1 MRNLDD
7 ASANAD
13 DASALADGVFF
24 SVLKGPVDF
33 LLVRHGESDGNAA
46 GIFQGRQDS
55 PLSPIGRNQAA
66 ARGRALA
73 EVLGDGSA
81 VVFCSPLSRARESAE
96 IIARTAGIAEPRV
109 EADLIELD
117 TGSWTGRSWTEIQA
131 TEPDTWKR
139 FHGESWAAISDAES
153 PEALYRRAMRA
164 WTVLRDAA
172 VAEGFRTVVA
182 VSHGGFLQWLIR
194 TTFGC
199 RSWFPLVPTHNCAA
213 SRLRVEPA
221 DGGAYVSWKA
231 LDEKAE
237 VGR

>member
-1 MRNLDD
+1 MKRHDD
-7 ASANAD
+7 AA
-13 DASALADGVFF
+13 ALADGAFF
-24 SVLKGPVDF
+24 SVLTGPVDF
-33 LLVRHGESDGNAA
+33 LLVRHGESEGNAA

-55 PLSPIGRNQAA
+55 PLSPVGRGQAA

-73 EVLGDGSA
+73 KAMGGSA
-81 VVFCSPLSRARESAE
+81 VVYCSPLSRARESAE

-131 TEPDTWKR
+131 SEPGTWRR
-139 FHGESWAAISDAES
+139 FHGESWAAIDDAER
-153 PEALYRRAMRA
+153 PEALYDRAMRV

-172 VAEGFRTVVA
+172 AAEGFRTVVA

-199 RSWFPLVPTHNCAA
+199 RSWFPLVPTHNCAV

-221 DGGAYVSWKA
+221 EGRAYVSWKA
-231 LDEKAE
+231 LDEKVE
-237 VGR
+237 IGI